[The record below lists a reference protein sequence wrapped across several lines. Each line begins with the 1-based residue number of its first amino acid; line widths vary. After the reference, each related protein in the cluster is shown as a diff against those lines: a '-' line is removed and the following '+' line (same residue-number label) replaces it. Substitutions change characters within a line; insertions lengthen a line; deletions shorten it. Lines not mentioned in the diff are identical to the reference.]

1 MTSARYPPTTFIV
14 SLQVVE
20 EAPSPFITPEVRKA
34 MGEQAVLLSQ
44 AVNYQVSILTKL
56 LL

>member
-1 MTSARYPPTTFIV
+1 MISARYRTHHLIV